1 MEQKTQRI
9 AVIVCLVLFV
19 AGCLLSSL
27 FSKSDSSEWGDAGGS
42 QIIISEILP
51 SNRTYPTPD
60 GQHLDFIEVHNLTA
74 DAVDISGYMLS
85 DDLSSIGYTFPDGT
99 ILPPYGYAVCWC
111 LPDSE
116 DTTYANFG
124 ISREGGETIYL
135 YNHANVQVDQK
146 AVPLTAVNTS
156 LIRLDETSWTESSF
170 ATPGYP
176 NTEEGYA
183 QWLQTVSGGDL
194 TVTITEV
201 MTDNSCVTSA
211 PGCPPWDWVELTNYG
226 SVPANLSGAYL
237 SNDPADPLKWQIT
250 DLIIDPG
257 ASAVIY
263 CAGNQAA
270 PDQASFN
277 LSKTG
282 CTVILTGALGNTLS
296 QIESPTLLTDHTWFL
311 AADGSYQMTD
321 HPTPGFENS
330 EAGYNAWMELVGAD
344 HSQIVI
350 SEIMTSNRST
360 VLSAS
365 GQLCDWVEL
374 TNFGSSTVT
383 LDGAYLSDDPAER
396 GKWVIGSLTLEAGQ
410 SAVIPCVGANAG
422 TGEAAFALSRSGCT
436 LILSGSAGNIIS
448 QVECPLL
455 DNDRT
460 WALQEGGTYCQT
472 DTPTPGLPNDEESY
486 LAYLASRNPLGAL
499 AITEVMPSNDRY
511 LIQADGRY
519 YDWVELTNISGSSV
533 DLADYAL
540 SSDPDDL
547 YAFPL
552 PSHIL
557 DPGERTVII
566 CSARND
572 LVGRQIHAPFTLG
585 AEECW
590 VYLSH
595 LDGGFSDYL
604 RIADVPTGCSMGR
617 SETEGGTYYF
627 EQPTPGRENRAG
639 KALIAPMPDV
649 LTAPGVY
656 NDVTSLSVEVTGA
669 GTLHY
674 TTDGRIPTEE
684 DPVYTAPLSFTS
696 TTTLRVASFEEG
708 KLKSDVLTAN
718 YVINEEHTL
727 PVLCLTADPDA
738 LLGQGGIYHQNLP
751 YDEEILCNL
760 SLFESTGGF
769 SVDGGL
775 EMMATGTAYPEKKS
789 MKVNFRG
796 QYGTDVLGYP
806 VFGQDG
812 PLVFDALCL
821 QANSEHN
828 MTLFRDELFTQL
840 CLELTDA
847 VPARHYKF
855 CVLYIN
861 GQYHGIYSLK
871 EDISE
876 MLYAQAMDVA
886 ESLVTMAEGPAPWGS
901 DLYDLAGYCDENDLS
916 DPECYDHLASRV
928 DMDNLMDWMI
938 LQGYCC
944 NDSIANNLYYFA
956 APETGNLWQL
966 GFFDLDSGFI
976 SRAGFEPVLTEVQP
990 YAYLRFTRAIAENP
1004 AARQEF
1010 LNRLACALET
1020 ILSKDHVLAL
1030 IDGFEVLLSPEIQ
1043 RERALWGGS
1052 EADWQAD
1059 LGRLRAY
1066 LTRYD
1071 HTGLLLQTL
1080 QQYMGLTDD
1089 EAALVAGR

>member
-27 FSKSDSSEWGDAGGS
+27 FSKSDSSEWGDAGS

-51 SNRTYPTPD
+51 SNRTYPAPD
-60 GQHLDFIEVHNLTA
+60 GRHLDFIEIHNLTA

-111 LPDSE
+111 LPDNE
-116 DTTYANFG
+116 DTAYASFG
-124 ISREGGETIYL
+124 ISREGGETVYL
-135 YNHANVQVDQK
+135 YNHANVLVDQK
-146 AVPLTAVNTS
+146 TVPLTAVNTA
-156 LIRLDETSWTESSF
+156 LVRLGESDWAESSF

-176 NTEEGYA
+176 NTDEGYA
-183 QWLQTVSGGDL
+183 QWLQTVTGGDL

-211 PGCPPWDWVELTNYG
+211 PGYPPCDWVELTNFG
-226 SVPANLSGAYL
+226 TAPADLSGAYL
-237 SNDPADPLKWQIT
+237 SNDPSDPLKWQIS
-250 DLIIDPG
+250 DLTIDPG

-270 PDQASFN
+270 PGQAPFS

-282 CTVILTGALGNTLS
+282 CSVILTGALGNTLS
-296 QIESPTLLTDHTWFL
+296 QMDCPALLTDHTWFRT
-311 AADGSYQMTD
+311 ADGNCQMTD
-321 HPTPGFENS
+321 RPTPGFENT
-330 EAGYNAWMELVGAD
+330 EAGYIAWMELVGAD

-360 VLSAS
+360 VLSAA
-365 GQLCDWVEL
+365 GRLCDWVEL

-410 SAVIPCVGANAG
+410 SAVIPCVGADAAA
-422 TGEAAFALSRSGCT
+422 GEATFALSRSGCT
-436 LILSGSAGNIIS
+436 VILSGSAGNIIS

-455 DNDRT
+455 DNDRA
-460 WALQEGGTYCQT
+460 WALQKGGTYCQT
-472 DTPTPGLPNDEESY
+472 DMPTPGLPNDEDSY
-486 LAYLASRNPLGAL
+486 LAYLAGRNPLGAL
-499 AITEVMPSNDRY
+499 AITEVMSSNDRY
-511 LIQADGRY
+511 LVQADGRY

-533 DLADYAL
+533 NLGDYAL
-540 SSDPDDL
+540 SNDPDDL

-552 PSHIL
+552 PRLTL

-572 LVGRQIHAPFTLG
+572 LVGRHIHAPFTLG

-595 LDGGFSDYL
+595 LNGGFSDYL
-604 RIADVPTGCSMGR
+604 RIADVPNGCSMGR
-617 SETEGGTYYF
+617 SETEGGAYYY
-627 EQPTPGRENRAG
+627 EQPTPGRENREG
-639 KALIAPMPDV
+639 TALIAPTPAV

-656 NDVTSLSVEVTGA
+656 NGVSSLSVEVTGT

-674 TTDGRIPTEE
+674 TTDGRTPTEN
-684 DPVYTAPLSFTS
+684 DPIYSAPLTFTT

-718 YVINEEHTL
+718 YVINEGHTL
-727 PVLCLTADPDA
+727 PVLCLTADPEA
-738 LLGQGGIYHQNLP
+738 LLGQDGIYHQNLP

-760 SLFESTGGF
+760 CLFEESGSF
-769 SVDGGL
+769 CIDGGL

-789 MKVNFRG
+789 MKVSFRG
-796 QYGTDVLGYP
+796 QYGADVLGYP

-821 QANSEHN
+821 QANAEQN
-828 MTLFRDELFTQL
+828 MTLFRDELFSQL
-840 CLELTDA
+840 CLEMTEV

-861 GQYHGIYSLK
+861 GQYRGIYSLK

-876 MLYAQAMDVA
+876 MLYAQAMDLA
-886 ESLVTMAEGPAPWGS
+886 ESLVTMTEGPAPWGS
-901 DLYDLAGYCDENDLS
+901 DLYELGAYCDENDLS
-916 DPECYDHLASRV
+916 DQACYDHLASRV

-944 NDSIANNLYYFA
+944 NDSISTDLYYFST
-956 APETGNLWQL
+956 PETGGRWQL
-966 GFFDLDSGFI
+966 GFFDLDSGFT
-976 SRAGFEPVLTEVQP
+976 SRAGFESVLTEVQP
-990 YAYLRFTRAIAENP
+990 YAYLRFTRAVAENP

-1010 LNRLACALET
+1010 LNRLAGSLET
-1020 ILSKDHVLAL
+1020 TLSSDHVLAL
-1030 IDGFEVLLSPEIQ
+1030 IDGFEALLSPEIE

-1059 LGRLRAY
+1059 VNRLRAY

-1071 HTGLLLQTL
+1071 HLGLLLQTL
-1080 QQYMGLTDD
+1080 EQHMALTDE